1 MKSVAIFTI
10 SLRGGGAERIISE
23 LLDAGKEQFKLHLIL
38 LDPEIVYQIPDHPNV
53 QVHGLPL
60 APRSKILSV
69 LFLVFSAWHL
79 RSLLRRLEVDTLLSV
94 LNRPNLIACMAR
106 RLGWRW
112 RLILSERADTLTYFN
127 SIRFGNVMLFLVKRL
142 YNTADLVVTI
152 SKGIALSLESLGVK
166 NCLPIHNPI
175 RLPDA
180 EDRAPFREAPSPF
193 TFVVM
198 GRLEP
203 QKNYP
208 LLLRALAAMQ
218 TADSH
223 LIVLGKGVLE
233 PELKAQ
239 ARDLGVADRV
249 TWAGFQKDIA
259 PWLHKA
265 DASVLASDYEGF
277 GNVIPE
283 ALARALPMVVTDCPH
298 GPREIIA
305 PDTDVAFK
313 IKEGY
318 EEAAFG
324 LLAPVGNVAGLAA
337 AMDRIATDTE
347 LRKRY
352 AALGPKRAA
361 DFTLPVVAEK
371 YFREF

>member
-1 MKSVAIFTI
+1 MKTIAIFTI

-23 LLDAGKEQFKLHLIL
+23 LLDAGKERFKLHLIL
-38 LDPEIVYQIPDHPNV
+38 LDPEIVYQVPDHPNV
-53 QVHGLPL
+53 HVHALPM
-60 APRSKILSV
+60 APRSKVLSV
-69 LFLVFSAWHL
+69 LFLLVSAWHL
-79 RSLLRRLEVDTLLSV
+79 RSLLRSLEVDTLLSV

-106 RLGWRW
+106 RLGWRG
-112 RLILSERADTLTYFN
+112 RLILSERADTLAYFN

-175 RLPDA
+175 RLPVKNDL
-180 EDRAPFREAPSPF
+180 APYREAPSPF
-193 TFVVM
+193 TFVAM

-208 LLLRALAAMQ
+208 FLLRSLAAMK
-218 TADSH
+218 TTNSH
-223 LIVLGKGVLE
+223 LIILGKGVLE
-233 PELKAQ
+233 AELKAL
-239 ARDLGVADRV
+239 AADLGVAERV

-283 ALARALPMVVTDCPH
+283 ALARGLPMVVTDCPH

-305 PDTDVAFK
+305 PDTEVAFK
-313 IKEGY
+313 IKEHY
-318 EEAAFG
+318 EEAAYG
-324 LLAPVGNVAGLAA
+324 LLAPVGNIAGLSA

-347 LRKRY
+347 LRQRY

-361 DFTLPVVAEK
+361 DFALPAVAEK
-371 YFREF
+371 YFRQF